1 MSVALCERRRS
12 LSAVIRFL
20 GSWNMEQ
27 IKGDGSHIDF
37 ETDFQFGCRQAT
49 PLSPILHPS
58 RTARLRWAPSHF
70 PEPIRLWRCVL

>member
-1 MSVALCERRRS
+1 MSVALCARRRS

-49 PLSPILHPS
+49 P
-58 RTARLRWAPSHF
+58 
-70 PEPIRLWRCVL
+70 